1 MVSATFANVVLSVA
15 CALAPLGCSSSST
28 PAAPPPPADAG
39 TDSAMPP
46 SGGVV
51 CLVAD
56 VGGLNDQSF
65 NQTAFDGVK
74 AAKAAY
80 GWDWLAS
87 ESQTATD
94 YGPNLQHFVSLG
106 TCNLIVAVGFNL
118 SDATT
123 AAATAAPAQKFQILD
138 GVIDPPRANIWAQL
152 YATDQG
158 AFLAGYVA
166 AGTSAHATV
175 ATFGGVQ
182 IPSVTSYMN
191 GFALGVAYYN
201 QQNSKSVQLL
211 GWDVKTQTGRF
222 TGDFVDQQAGKT
234 LAQDL
239 LSQGADVIFPVAGP
253 VGLGAADAITT
264 HGNAYLIGVDT
275 DWTVSAPTYAGIT
288 LTSVVKKLDKSVLT
302 AIGAI
307 VNGTFK
313 GGANTSVLASGEVD
327 IAPFHALDSV
337 VSDKVKSDLG
347 PIRAG
352 IIAGTIATTPTP

>member
-1 MVSATFANVVLSVA
+1 MKLATLGIIIGSL
-15 CALAPLGCSSSST
+15 ALACSSSSSPSA
-28 PAAPPPPADAG
+28 PAVDAGADGAPPA
-39 TDSAMPP
+39 

-65 NQTAFDGVK
+65 NQTAFAGVK
-74 AAKAAY
+74 AAKDTY

-87 ESQTATD
+87 ESQTSAD
-94 YGPNLQHFVSLG
+94 YAPNLQRYVSQG

-118 SDATT
+118 SDAT
-123 AAATAAPAQKFQILD
+123 ATAADQAPTQKFQILD
-138 GVIDPPRANIWAQL
+138 GVIDPARKNVWAQL

-166 AGTSAHATV
+166 AGTSARATV

-201 QQNSKSVQLL
+201 QKNGKAVKLL
-211 GWDVKTQTGRF
+211 GWDVTTQSGRF
-222 TGDFVDQQAGKT
+222 TGDFVDQQAGRT
-234 LAQDL
+234 IGQDL

-253 VGLGAADAITT
+253 VGLGTADAIVA
-264 HGNAYLIGVDT
+264 HGSGYLIGVDT
-275 DWTVSAPTYAGIT
+275 DWTVSAPTYTSIT

-313 GGANTSVLASGEVD
+313 GGSNTSVLASGEVD
-327 IAPFHALDSV
+327 IAPFHALDAV
-337 VSDKVKSDLG
+337 VPAQVKVDLAD
-347 PIRAG
+347 IRAG
-352 IIAGTIATTPTP
+352 IISGQIATTPP